1 MVSLQHTVVLNLG
14 GEGEPVDGDLVV
26 NVNLLYPPLL
36 IRPSFPNTLSL
47 GQVVVAASA
56 GLLPVRSSVVDAV
69 VAHHFPIQFGR
80 MVDGPTIAE
89 LALEVARVLR
99 DGGSADFQCSSCDV
113 RQLASAFTSAGLA
126 LLEAPRPGYPLRL
139 RKAEAS

>member
-1 MVSLQHTVVLNLG
+1 MSLQRTVVLNLG

-26 NVNLLYPPLL
+26 NVNLMYPLL
-36 IRPSFPNTLSL
+36 LMRPSFPMRLSF

-56 GLLPVRSSVVDAV
+56 GFLPVRNSVVDAV

-80 MVDGPTIAE
+80 LVDGPTIGE

-99 DGGSADFQCSSCDV
+99 DGGSAAFQCSSCDV

-126 LLEAPRPGYPLRL
+126 LLETSRPGYPLRL